1 MSVGPL
7 KFERFTD
14 VHRRLS
20 ASLTIRQNGQ
30 LMLNEDARSE
40 YGLHQYQYVI
50 LFFDRVQRAI
60 GIRFTNDKTEDGALH
75 LLSGSHNSYVNARSF
90 FEKFQIDYSEA
101 RKFDLEP
108 MGELLVTFLR
118 DQDIFDTKKPS
129 RTNLSD
135 YDMPVMKY
143 GEADPEVD

>member
-7 KFERFTD
+7 NFERFTD

-40 YGLHQYQYVI
+40 YGLHQYQFVI

-75 LLSGSHNSYVNARSF
+75 LLSGSHNSYVNARTF
-90 FEKFQIDYSEA
+90 FEKFFKSITA
-101 RKFDLEP
+101 
-108 MGELLVTFLR
+108 
-118 DQDIFDTKKPS
+118 KP
-129 RTNLSD
+129 TNLIWSQWGNFWWPSF
-135 YDMPVMKY
+135 MIATSSIPNASSPKT
-143 GEADPEVD
+143 

>member
-40 YGLHQYQYVI
+40 YGLHLYQYVI

-90 FEKFQIDYSEA
+90 FEKYHIDYSEA

-108 MGELLVTFLR
+108 MGDLLVAFLR
-118 DQDIFDTKKPS
+118 DREIFESKKAKNS
-129 RTNLSD
+129 DLSD
-135 YDMPVMKY
+135 PDLPAIKY
-143 GEADPEVD
+143 GQRSP